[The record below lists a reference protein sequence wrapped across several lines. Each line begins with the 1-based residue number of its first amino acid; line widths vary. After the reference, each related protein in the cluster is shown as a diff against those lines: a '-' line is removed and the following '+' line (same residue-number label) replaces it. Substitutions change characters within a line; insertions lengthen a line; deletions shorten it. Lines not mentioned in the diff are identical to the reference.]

1 MKTKIS
7 NTVSKF
13 KQYKNR
19 VVSSGLVAL
28 GSIQAQAADTLT
40 APTLNTTDAIA
51 VGGAVLAGL
60 AIIWGIR
67 AAIRMVK

>member
-28 GSIQAQAADTLT
+28 GSIQAQADALT

-60 AIIWGIR
+60 AIIWGVR

>member
-13 KQYKNR
+13 KQYKNS
-19 VVSSGLVAL
+19 VVLSGLVAL
-28 GSIQAQAADTLT
+28 GFVQAQADALT
-40 APTLNTTDAIA
+40 APTLNTADAIA

-60 AIIWGIR
+60 AIIWGVR